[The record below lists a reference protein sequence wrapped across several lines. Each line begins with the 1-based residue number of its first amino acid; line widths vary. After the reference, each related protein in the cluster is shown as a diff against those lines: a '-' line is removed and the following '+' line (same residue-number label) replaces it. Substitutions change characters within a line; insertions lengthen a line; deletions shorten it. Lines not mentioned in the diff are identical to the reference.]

1 MGVRVGDQI
10 VADYGGGKEAAWTIV
25 GLVRDIGAGGT
36 QDTAFMW
43 RTILNADIGQAGQAN
58 VAQIVTVD
66 DTFETQERVKT
77 LLKVYFEKS
86 NISASLSTGQ
96 IENKRLAGVFWGLIG
111 GLLQL
116 MTLLVA
122 VVGSIGLSGT
132 LSINVME
139 RRREIGVM
147 RAVGASSGDVAYIFM
162 AEGLMLGILSWA
174 IAVPLSVLGAR
185 FFVDAL
191 GGALNFPFFYTY
203 SLNGMWLW
211 LGIIIALSI
220 VASWLPARRATQI
233 SVRESLAYE

>member
-1 MGVRVGDQI
+1 
-10 VADYGGGKEAAWTIV
+10 
-25 GLVRDIGAGGT
+25 
-36 QDTAFMW
+36 
-43 RTILNADIGQAGQAN
+43 
-58 VAQIVTVD
+58 
-66 DTFETQERVKT
+66 
-77 LLKVYFEKS
+77 
-86 NISASLSTGQ
+86 
-96 IENKRLAGVFWGLIG
+96 
-111 GLLQL
+111 
-116 MTLLVA
+116 
-122 VVGSIGLSGT
+122 
-132 LSINVME
+132 
-139 RRREIGVM
+139 
-147 RAVGASSGDVAYIFM
+147 M